1 MPFASSPIFA
11 FLNTQNHV
19 SEQIFHFN
27 CCKAGPK
34 MHGNNHEC
42 GLHRSWSIHGPR
54 GPSHVTSSR
63 PLASWL
69 SLPHYSVRLTPAD
82 PDTPVKSQ
90 QWLPRGAA
98 GLTIHFYTFLFSPLP
113 LSTQIHSTFLS
124 SHVLTRLFFPPS
136 LVTLHPIMWSH
147 DAMTEYRAGR
157 IPLLSHITAFNTT
170 TVHAGRGKYQ
180 QQWRT
185 PPSQQLLGGGHWQ
198 ISLTQKHS
206 SSLPHTCSSVLFG
219 LDSTR

>member
-1 MPFASSPIFA
+1 MLSSKAFRKRLTLAFSTKLKHFFPILCPVKTESKSKIKKEINCHLQVLQYLL

-42 GLHRSWSIHGPR
+42 GLHRSWSVHGPR

-69 SLPHYSVRLTPAD
+69 SLPHYNVRLTPAD

-98 GLTIHFYTFLFSPLP
+98 GLTIHFSTFLFSPLP

-136 LVTLHPIMWSH
+136 PVTLHPIMWSH
-147 DAMTEYRAGR
+147 DAMTE
-157 IPLLSHITAFNTT
+157 
-170 TVHAGRGKYQ
+170 
-180 QQWRT
+180 
-185 PPSQQLLGGGHWQ
+185 
-198 ISLTQKHS
+198 
-206 SSLPHTCSSVLFG
+206 
-219 LDSTR
+219 